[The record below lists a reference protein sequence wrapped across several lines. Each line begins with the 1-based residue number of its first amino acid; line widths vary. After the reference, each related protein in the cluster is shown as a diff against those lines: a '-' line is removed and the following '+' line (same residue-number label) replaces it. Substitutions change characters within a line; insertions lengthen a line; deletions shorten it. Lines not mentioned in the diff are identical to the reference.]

1 MHKIQTISQ
10 PTVTT
15 SLLIRHV
22 FVSVELL
29 NEMFNLVYNTEVLSE
44 DDFFE
49 WEKNGSELYGRGNAL
64 YSVRSFFEWLKSSD
78 SEDMQNAT

>member
-1 MHKIQTISQ
+1 
-10 PTVTT
+10 
-15 SLLIRHV
+15 
-22 FVSVELL
+22 
-29 NEMFNLVYNTEVLSE
+29 MFNLVYNTEVLSE